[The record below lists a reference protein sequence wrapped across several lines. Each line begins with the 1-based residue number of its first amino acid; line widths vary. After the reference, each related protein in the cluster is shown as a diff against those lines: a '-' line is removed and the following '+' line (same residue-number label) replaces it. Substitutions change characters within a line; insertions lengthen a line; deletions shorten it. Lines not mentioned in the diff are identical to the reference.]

1 MEFQEDTIK
10 ATKRKPATASW
21 AGVLLFATLGPSVV
35 GAQSVCGT
43 TTGKIVSIQGKV
55 ELLREPSN
63 AWQAAG
69 LNAALCKGD
78 TVRVGAQSRAALMLV
93 NDAVLR
99 LDQNTTLRLV
109 DVAVESAE
117 RSWIDLL
124 RGALQSFSRKPRLIT
139 VNTPYLNGSIE
150 GTEFV
155 FRVDD
160 NSTQV
165 AVYEGTVIAAN
176 AQGSVAVTGGAAVSA
191 ANGQAPVL
199 RTLLKPREGAQWTL
213 YYPPVF
219 AGTDQSSSA
228 DLTQASRL
236 LQVGQADEAEAL
248 VAGVLQTQPRNAD
261 ALSLQSIILLTLN
274 EGAAALAS
282 AQAAHQAE
290 PKSATAALA
299 LSYAQQANFDLQGA
313 RATLIQAAADAPSNA
328 LIWARLAELHA
339 SFADLDAAL
348 AAATRAAEIAPDTAR
363 AQTVLGF
370 SQLQLVA
377 TDEALAAF
385 DKAIQLDQADP
396 LPHLGKGLAI
406 IRNGDLV
413 EGRRE
418 IEIAA
423 GLDGNNALIRSYL
436 GKAYFEEGRVDLA
449 ESQYD
454 TAKLLDS
461 NDPTPF
467 FYDAILKQ
475 LTNQPVAALEN
486 VQQAIAL
493 NDNRAV
499 YRSRLLLDADSAAR
513 SAGLAR
519 VYSDLGFQDLA
530 LVEGWKSVN
539 TDPGNYSAHRFL
551 ADSYASR
558 SRHEIA
564 RVSEL
569 LQSQLLQPLNSTPIQ
584 PRIGESNLFLISAG
598 GPTSLSFNEF
608 NQLFSRDGAS
618 FQLNG
623 MTGSHDTNSAEF
635 VAANIADSVSVSMGV
650 SHFETDG
657 WRDNAFQKDDIA
669 TVFVQKEFS
678 PDLSIQAEYRHRHTK
693 YGDLLLRFFPDE
705 FYPGQKN
712 EVKRDVGRIG
722 GRYDLTP
729 NSTLLASLQYQ
740 SSDTSQIDEQY
751 PVSYVTLVDL
761 RLPENAYASE
771 LQYLLRAPWIKLIS
785 GIGYFHVNGTLS
797 STIELDLPPPPDGPG
812 AITQEEET
820 LTNVRHTNLY
830 SYGNLELIDNLTL
843 TLGVSADIIRGDFPG
858 EEKSKINPKFGLVW
872 NPAESTT
879 IRAAAFKT
887 LKRTLVTN
895 QTLEPTQVAGFNQ
908 FFDDYNLTEIT
919 NYGAAIDRKFS
930 ATVFGGVEYTRRDLN
945 VPYLDYNFDPPTNE
959 TAEWKEHGN
968 RAYLFWTP
976 TQWVALSA
984 QHQYEY
990 TERGEAFPEG
1000 LLELKTRRTP
1010 LEIKLFSPAG
1020 WSASLR
1026 GTRIKQNGTFALLS
1040 GDTVEGDDHYW
1051 LLDASF
1057 SYRLPR
1063 RLGMISVGASNLTNE
1078 DFHYFDRDLNN
1089 ASIQPKRTLFA
1100 RLTLAF
1106 Q

>member
-1 MEFQEDTIK
+1 MVCQASTYN
-10 ATKRKPATASW
+10 ATKPRLTVASL
-21 AGVLLFATLGPSVV
+21 AVVLLLATLGPGITS
-35 GAQSVCGT
+35 AQSVCEPTAGKVVSVQGT
-43 TTGKIVSIQGKV
+43 V
-55 ELLREPSN
+55 ELLREPSTV
-63 AWQAAG
+63 WQPAR

-78 TVRVGAQSRAALMLV
+78 TVRVGMQGRAALMLV

-99 LDQNTTLRLV
+99 LDQNTTLRLI

-117 RSWIDLL
+117 RSWIELL

-139 VNTPYLNGSIE
+139 VNSPYLNGSIE

-155 FRVDD
+155 FRVDN

-165 AVYEGTVIAAN
+165 TVYEGTVIAAN

-199 RTLLKPREGAQWTL
+199 RALLKPREGAQWTL

-219 AGTDQSSSA
+219 ASTDRSSSA
-228 DLTQASRL
+228 DLTQASQL
-236 LQVGQADEAEAL
+236 LQVGQADQAEAL
-248 VAGVLQTQPRNAD
+248 VAGVLQSQPRNAD
-261 ALSLQSIILLTLN
+261 ALSLQSIILLTRN
-274 EGAAALAS
+274 DGAAALAS

-290 PKSATAALA
+290 PESARAALA

-313 RATLIQAAADAPSNA
+313 RTTLIQAVADSPNNA

-348 AAATRAAEIAPDTAR
+348 AAARRAAEIAPDTAR

-370 SQLQLVA
+370 AQLQLVA
-377 TDEALAAF
+377 TDEALVAF

-396 LPHLGKGLAI
+396 LPHLGNGLAI
-406 IRNGDLV
+406 IRNGNLV

-436 GKAYFEEGRVDLA
+436 GKAYFEEGRADLA
-449 ESQYD
+449 EGQYE
-454 TAKLLDS
+454 TAKSLDN

-493 NDNRAV
+493 NDNRAI

-519 VYSDLGFQDLA
+519 VYSDLGFQELA

-539 TDPGNYSAHRFL
+539 TDPGSYSAHRFL
-551 ADSYASR
+551 ADSYATR

-584 PRIGESNLFLISAG
+584 PRIGESNLLLISAG
-598 GPTSLSFNEF
+598 GPSSLSFNEF
-608 NQLFSRDGAS
+608 NQLFSRNGAS

-623 MTGSHDTNSAEF
+623 MTGSHDTNSIEF
-635 VAANIADSVSVSMGV
+635 VAANVADSVSVSAGV
-650 SHFETDG
+650 SHFETNG
-657 WRDNAFQKDDIA
+657 WRDNAFQDDDIA
-669 TVFVQKEFS
+669 NVFVQKEFS

-712 EVKRDVGRIG
+712 EVERDVGRIG

-729 NSTLLASLQYQ
+729 SSTLLASLQYQ

-761 RLPENAYASE
+761 RLPEKAYASE
-771 LQYLLRAPWIKLIS
+771 LQYLLRASWLKLIS
-785 GIGYFHVNGTLS
+785 GIGYFNVSGTLS
-797 STIELDLPPPPDGPG
+797 STIGLDLPPPPDGPG
-812 AITQEEET
+812 PITLEEET
-820 LTNVRHTNLY
+820 LTEVRHTNLY

-843 TLGVSADIIRGDFPG
+843 TLGVSADIIQGDFPG
-858 EEKSKINPKFGLVW
+858 EEKDKINPKFGLVW
-872 NPAESTT
+872 NPMEATT

-908 FFDDYNLTEIT
+908 FFDDYNLSEIT
-919 NYGAAIDRKFS
+919 NYGAAIDQTFS
-930 ATVFGGVEYTRRDLN
+930 ATVFGGVEYTQRDLS
-945 VPYLDYNFDPPTNE
+945 VPYLDFNVDPPANE
-959 TAEWKEHGN
+959 AADWKERGN

-976 TQWVALSA
+976 AKWVALSA
-984 QHQYEY
+984 QYQYEY
-990 TERGEAFPEG
+990 TERDEAFPDG

-1010 LEIKLFSPAG
+1010 LEIKMFSAAG
-1020 WSASLR
+1020 WSAALR
-1026 GTRIKQNGTFALLS
+1026 GTYIKQSGVFALLS
-1040 GDTVEGDDHYW
+1040 GDTAEGDDVYW
-1051 LLDASF
+1051 LLDASL
-1057 SYRLPR
+1057 SYRLPN

-1078 DFHYFDRDLNN
+1078 EFHYFDRDLNN
-1089 ASIQPKRTLFA
+1089 ASIQPERMLFA
-1100 RLTLAF
+1100 RFTLAF